1 VGSSRRVLSCIYI
14 KRLATEASKA
24 EESAVATVPN
34 STTYRDA
41 AAGARRRA
49 RREHAGTDSNIH
61 LS

>member
-1 VGSSRRVLSCIYI
+1 MSSRIYI
-14 KRLATEASKA
+14 ERLATEAGKA
-24 EESAVATVPN
+24 EESAVATVPD
-34 STTYRDA
+34 STAYRDA